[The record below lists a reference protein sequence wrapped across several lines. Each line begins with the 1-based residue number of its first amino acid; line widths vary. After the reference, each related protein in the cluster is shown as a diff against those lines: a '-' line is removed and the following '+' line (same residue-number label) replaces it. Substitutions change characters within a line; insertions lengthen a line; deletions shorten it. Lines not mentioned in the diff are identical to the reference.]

1 MEADKEDHS
10 HINILPEELSNL
22 LEYFPTIL
30 PEWNDID
37 RDTSRIVASSDW
49 LETDCTSTR

>member
-37 RDTSRIVASSDW
+37 RDTSRTVASSDW